1 MKVVILMED
10 TCKVPGCEYEH
21 GLSVYIETA
30 KHKVLMDTGASEKTL
45 ENAKKLGIDLY
56 KVDAVIVSHGH
67 SDHSGGSLHFPR
79 STKRPLFICSG
90 KRWGIIIMGSGT
102 SESIKGLGSW
112 LA

>member
-67 SDHSGGSLHFPR
+67 SDHSGGILAFSQNLQNNILAKAGFVWYTSLM
-79 STKRPLFICSG
+79 IV
-90 KRWGIIIMGSGT
+90 
-102 SESIKGLGSW
+102 
-112 LA
+112 